1 AIAPVADPR
10 RTCMHKSAR
19 AGLCVSHAARGKG
32 RRQYDVEVPAAVDE
46 TTEPR
51 LWRDGELLLTWTLTW
66 RDGGRRLVDSPPYDD
81 APWRGG
87 VFPWGG
93 NALAPGGAQAAILLR
108 PAGGDGVGRGLDP
121 WAVDSAAE
129 LRPPVW

>member
-87 VFPWGG
+87 VFPP
-93 NALAPGGAQAAILLR
+93 ARHPPAPRAAPAPPR
-108 PAGGDGVGRGLDP
+108 P
-121 WAVDSAAE
+121 
-129 LRPPVW
+129 